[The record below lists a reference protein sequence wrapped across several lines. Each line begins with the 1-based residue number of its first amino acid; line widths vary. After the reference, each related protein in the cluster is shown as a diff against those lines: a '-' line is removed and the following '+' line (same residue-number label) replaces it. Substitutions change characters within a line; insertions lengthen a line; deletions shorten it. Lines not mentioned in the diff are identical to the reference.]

1 MCVCRGVSGEVKL
14 WDVTSG
20 KNIASLEGHTNMV
33 RCVAF
38 RPDGKALV
46 TGSEDGTI
54 RLWDMA
60 TVLGRGGK

>member
-1 MCVCRGVSGEVKL
+1 
-14 WDVTSG
+14 
-20 KNIASLEGHTNMV
+20 MV

-54 RLWDMA
+54 RLWDVA